1 MLQNPLSRRLLKKVQ
16 MQGGARRAERGVLRV
31 RRSER
36 PSAPTPQM
44 GLFQQP
50 ARRMALVRW
59 PAALV
64 AGGILVAAPYALGIY
79 PTFLLSL
86 FCIFTLV
93 TVGLNILVGLTG
105 QISLGHVGFFA
116 IGAYTAAL
124 LRTKLAVSYWLGLPL
139 AGLGAAGIGFALG
152 LPALKVRGHYLALVT
167 LAFGEIVQEIIIQWK
182 DVTNGI
188 DGVHVPPPALF
199 GMALAKGRGLYYV
212 ILGITAVLVWGARN
226 LTNSASGRA
235 FKAIRSAE
243 LAAQAMGVSL
253 AGYKLLAFVISAF
266 YAGVAG
272 ALYGPLLGF
281 ISGEYFGLIQSVMYL
296 MMIVIG
302 GLGSVAGAIIGAG
315 VFTLL
320 PELLRRFEDF
330 QELVY
335 GGLLLGFIVFVP
347 HGLAGILGRLREA
360 GAQWRR
366 GMGTAPGASG

>member
-1 MLQNPLSRRLLKKVQ
+1 MPWI
-16 MQGGARRAERGVLRV
+16 
-31 RRSER
+31 
-36 PSAPTPQM
+36 
-44 GLFQQP
+44 
-50 ARRMALVRW
+50 RW
-59 PAALV
+59 PAALM
-64 AGGILVAAPYALGIY
+64 AGGILLAAPSALGIY

-93 TVGLNILVGLTG
+93 TVGLNILVGLAG

-116 IGAYTAAL
+116 IGAYTPAL
-124 LRTKLAVSYWLGLPL
+124 LLTKLGVSFWLGLPL
-139 AGLGAAGIGFALG
+139 AGLVAAGIGLALG

-167 LAFGEIVQEIIIQWK
+167 LAFGEIVQQVIIQWK
-182 DVTNGI
+182 EVTNGI

-212 ILGITAVLVWGARN
+212 ILGVTAVLVWAARN
-226 LTNSASGRA
+226 LTNSATGRA
-235 FKAIRSAE
+235 FKAMHSAE
-243 LAAQAMGVSL
+243 LAAQAMGVGL

-266 YAGVAG
+266 YTGVAG
-272 ALYGPLLGF
+272 ALYGPVLGF
-281 ISGEYFGLIQSVMYL
+281 ISGEYFGLIQSIMYL

-302 GLGSVAGAIIGAG
+302 GLGSVAGSIIGAA

-347 HGLAGILGRLREA
+347 HGLAGIVGRLREA
-360 GAQWRR
+360 GARWRR

>member
-1 MLQNPLSRRLLKKVQ
+1 MPF
-16 MQGGARRAERGVLRV
+16 VL
-31 RRSER
+31 
-36 PSAPTPQM
+36 
-44 GLFQQP
+44 
-50 ARRMALVRW
+50 W
-59 PAALV
+59 PV
-64 AGGILVAAPYALGIY
+64 AVMVGGILLAAPYALGTY

-86 FCIFTLV
+86 FCIFTMV

-124 LRTKLAVSYWLGLPL
+124 LVTRLGVGFWVGLPL
-139 AGLGAAGIGFALG
+139 AGLAAAGVGLVLG

-182 DVTNGI
+182 EVTNGI
-188 DGVHVPPPALF
+188 DGVHVPPPSLF
-199 GMALAKGRGLYYV
+199 GMALAKDRGLYYL
-212 ILGITAVLVWGARN
+212 ILGATALLAWGARN
-226 LTNSASGRA
+226 LTTSATGRA
-235 FKAIRSAE
+235 FKAISSAE

-253 AGYKLLAFVISAF
+253 AGHRLLAFVVSAF

-272 ALYGPLLGF
+272 AFYGPLLGF
-281 ISGEYFGLIQSVMYL
+281 ISGEYFGLFQSVMYL

-335 GGLLLGFIVFVP
+335 GVLLLSFIVFVP
-347 HGLAGILGRLREA
+347 RGLAGIPGRLREA
-360 GAQWRR
+360 GPRR
-366 GMGTAPGASG
+366 GRAVGDVGASG